1 MQIFLTFLLSL
12 SFVAFLFNFTHFYDK
27 RKALEGIAPLKV
39 RLLIW
44 FKELLW
50 EFHMSMIYDFKKWML
65 RGDMPPFKEYLH
77 HQKKIRE
84 AGHTDSELVEL
95 TAKALFP
102 LISSV
107 DYMLDLENHKE
118 DINK

>member
-1 MQIFLTFLLSL
+1 MQIFLTLLLILSL
-12 SFVAFLFNFTHFYDK
+12 ISFAYHFLCFHNK
-27 RKALEGIAPLKV
+27 RRSLEGIASVQV

-50 EFHMSMIYDFKKWML
+50 EAQMSMIYDFKKWML

-77 HQKKIRE
+77 HEKKIRE
-84 AGHTDSELVEL
+84 AGYTDNELVEL
-95 TAKALFP
+95 TTKALFP
-102 LISSV
+102 LMSSV
-107 DYMLDLENHKE
+107 DYMLDLEKHKE